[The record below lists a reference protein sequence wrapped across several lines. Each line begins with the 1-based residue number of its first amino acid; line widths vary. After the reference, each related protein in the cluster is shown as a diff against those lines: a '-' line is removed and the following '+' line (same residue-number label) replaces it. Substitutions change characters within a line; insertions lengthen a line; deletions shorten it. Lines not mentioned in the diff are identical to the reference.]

1 MTEPG
6 NGILNSTANN
16 ILYQKLYRFGFI
28 AYVVMLVLS
37 VLFFKERTILLD
49 SAYTLFNI
57 AKDSSF
63 AINISRLGSLFTQV
77 FPLLAVKAGGSV
89 DALMMSYSV
98 GFIVF
103 YLLGY
108 MVCGSLLRRYDYAIA
123 LLLFHILF
131 VSETFY
137 YIPSELPQGVT
148 FLFIVFSLLPPG
160 NSLQVQN
167 KLRLAITA
175 VCIVIAT
182 FFHPMVAVVWLYAVV
197 FFWLRQR
204 QAAIPKSLA
213 LASAVFFVAVIIKSA
228 TLKTQYDA
236 HSMSG
241 LKNFWLLFPNYFTTY
256 SNKLFLQNVVAKY
269 CWIPLCTTLIIAHYY
284 RSRQYLQGL
293 VFAASMIGYFF
304 LVNISYPTPDTPSY
318 YRENLYLP
326 LGFFMA
332 LSLVFDVL
340 PSLHA
345 RQMALPFFMLIV
357 VSGGIRFYTNHNAF
371 TDRLNWQRAFM
382 QQNGDRKVIADAQ
395 KTNAGI
401 LQMLWGTPY
410 EFWLLS
416 TSERRLSASIIID
429 ADPHHRDWARDVNK
443 CLIVNWN
450 MWYYHDLN
458 PKYFR
463 YPDSVSIYVVD
474 PEVMPVHINQR

>member
-1 MTEPG
+1 MTEPA
-6 NGILNSTANN
+6 NGILNSTAND
-16 ILYQKLYRFGFI
+16 ILYKKLYHLGFV
-28 AYVVMLVLS
+28 AYVVMLVFS
-37 VLFFKERTILLD
+37 ILFFKERTILLD

-63 AINISRLGSLFTQV
+63 SINISRLGSLFTQV
-77 FPLLAVKAGGSV
+77 FPLAAVKAGGSV
-89 DALMMSYSV
+89 DALMMSYSI

-108 MVCGSLLRRYDYAIA
+108 VVCGSVLRRYDNAIA

-131 VSETFY
+131 ASETFY

-148 FLFIVFSLLPPG
+148 FLFVVFSLMPPG
-160 NSLQVQN
+160 NSLQVHN
-167 KLRLAITA
+167 KLRPAITA

-204 QAAIPKSLA
+204 QATLPKSLA
-213 LASAVFFVAVIIKSA
+213 LASVVFFVAVIVKSA

-256 SNKLFLQNVVAKY
+256 SNKLFLQNVATKY
-269 CWIPLCTTLIIAHYY
+269 YWIPLCAIGIVAHYY
-284 RSRQYLQGL
+284 RRRQYIPALF
-293 VFAASMIGYFF
+293 FAAAMVGYFF
-304 LVNISYPTPDTPSY
+304 LVNISYPTPDTPTY

-326 LGFFMA
+326 LGFFIA
-332 LSLVFDVL
+332 LPLVFEVL
-340 PSLHA
+340 P
-345 RQMALPFFMLIV
+345 ALQNRRLAIPLFMLFV
-357 VSGGIRFYTNHNAF
+357 FTAGIRFFTNHYAF
-371 TDRLNWQRAFM
+371 TDRLNWQRSFLT
-382 QQNGDRKVIADAQ
+382 QVGERKVIADAQ

-416 TSERRLSASIIID
+416 TSERGQSASIIID

-463 YPDSVSIYVVD
+463 YSDSVSTYVVD
-474 PEVMPVHINQR
+474 PEVKPVYIDRR